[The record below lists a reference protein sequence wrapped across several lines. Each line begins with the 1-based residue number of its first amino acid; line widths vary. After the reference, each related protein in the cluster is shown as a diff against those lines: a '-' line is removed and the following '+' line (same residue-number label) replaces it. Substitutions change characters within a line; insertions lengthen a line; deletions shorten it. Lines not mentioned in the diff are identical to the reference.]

1 MSGNTLSQRPALEAL
16 FENMADAV
24 YLIDPETSNIIW
36 GNTQAWK
43 SLGMSREDILDH
55 SVLSLQKDV
64 HGAPHW
70 EDIAKEIFKSDC
82 FRFLGRHLHRNG
94 HEIEVEVNTTHFKWE
109 GQAYFLSVARDITN
123 RVLQQPATTSD
134 SATEMFA
141 LKEASDGAWDW
152 NIKEGT
158 VTFSPQMKRLLGY
171 GPDEMPEVLD
181 TWKDNVHPE
190 DAPLV
195 MATLQAH
202 LNGRRARYDAT
213 YRLKNRN
220 GHYIWVQDRGRICE
234 RDEQG
239 MPVRAVGMV
248 NDITDQKHTEQNLQ
262 KLASYDPLT
271 NLLNRREGMIQ
282 LEAQMNQA
290 QRQNTPLGIAFLDVD
305 HFKTINDVHGHQ
317 TGDDTLK
324 KLGTVL
330 KKAVRGSDVIC
341 RWGGEEFLLFASNS
355 ALNDMV
361 ALGEKIRTEIQEA
374 FFNDLCPITISVGI
388 TVTNGRE
395 NVSDAL
401 VRADLAMYRA
411 KEDGRNRVEF
421 TRSDVKPNKVELIGD
436 CCGTAQQ

>member
-1 MSGNTLSQRPALEAL
+1 MSGKNLTQLPALEAL
-16 FENMADAV
+16 FDHLADAV
-24 YLIDPETSNIIW
+24 YLIDPETSNIVW

-43 SLGMSREDILDH
+43 SLGMSKEDILDH

-70 EDIAKEIFKSDC
+70 EVIANEIFKSDC
-82 FRFLGRHLHRNG
+82 FRFIGRHLHQNG
-94 HEIEVEVNTTHFKWE
+94 HELEVEINTTHFNWD
-109 GQAYFLSVARDITN
+109 GHPYFLSVARDITN
-123 RVLQQPATTSD
+123 RVLQQPTTDAAT
-134 SATEMFA
+134 AAEMFA

-158 VTFSPQMKRLLGY
+158 VIFSPQMKRLLGY
-171 GPDEMPEVLD
+171 GPDEMPGVLD
-181 TWKDNVHPE
+181 TWKNNIHPE

-195 MATLQAH
+195 LSSLQAH
-202 LNGRRARYDAT
+202 LNGQRARYDAT

-220 GHYIWVQDRGRICE
+220 GHYLWVQDRGRICE

-239 MPVRAVGMV
+239 APVRAVGIV

-282 LEAQMNQA
+282 LQAQMNLA

-305 HFKTINDVHGHQ
+305 HFKRINDLHGHQ
-317 TGDDTLK
+317 TGDATLK
-324 KLGTVL
+324 KLGKTL
-330 KKAVRGSDVIC
+330 KKTIRASDVIC
-341 RWGGEEFLLFASNS
+341 RWGGEEFLLFASNTN
-355 ALNDMV
+355 LNDMI
-361 ALGEKIRTEIQEA
+361 ALAEKIRTETQKA
-374 FFNDLCPITISVGI
+374 FSMDMCDITISVGI

-411 KEDGRNRVEF
+411 KDNGRNRVEF
-421 TRSDVKPNKVELIGD
+421 TRADELQDNVQIKCD
-436 CCGTAQQ
+436 ATSE